1 MFKVCHSTSA
11 TSCKRVKLCSFP
23 VHLFISYILD
33 FGCFKE
39 IKWIFFSFFF
49 RLAYLHSW
57 KLIHGNVKP
66 ENMLLDR
73 NFKLKIT
80 DFGTTNV
87 EISSA
92 TELKAISYMAPEVN
106 FLLCQLVKFI

>member
-1 MFKVCHSTSA
+1 MGFTLAHCLK
-11 TSCKRVKLCSFP
+11 KN
-23 VHLFISYILD
+23 
-33 FGCFKE
+33 E
-39 IKWIFFSFFF
+39 IKWIGGCLSFS

-80 DFGTTNV
+80 EFGTSSM
-87 EISSA
+87 EISSHEEVTSDSA
-92 TELKAISYMAPEVN
+92 TEAISYMAPEV
-106 FLLCQLVKFI
+106 I